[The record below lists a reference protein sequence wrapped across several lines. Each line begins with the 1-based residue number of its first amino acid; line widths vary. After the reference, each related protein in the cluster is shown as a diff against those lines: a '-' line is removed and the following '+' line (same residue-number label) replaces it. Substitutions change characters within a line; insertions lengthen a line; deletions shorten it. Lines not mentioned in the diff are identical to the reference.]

1 MVRITWW
8 VEGFGREVLKSFVHW
23 ARHVM
28 PCNGNNSTHLQL
40 HMYIVF
46 YDPSTIL
53 GHWYWWCFDSAHDF
67 SSIQKYSTSFNF
79 SKTGTSSSVK
89 HLLPLQQCQGWAR
102 SPTPVYRGLNEFPSS
117 QWTHVNTIETA
128 ARPEWQKVPWT
139 NMFAAKSSLFP
150 EVHPVQPIYTYIY
163 ISFYI
168 NLPKQRHWARIE
180 NGIHQHRQLHLLPLP
195 FPCFFAV
202 CSNAPSMLEE
212 LGSWL
217 SQGMY
222 FGMVSSLRRMSTV
235 ASPPNSCR
243 KKTHMQVVIYVEH
256 NKRCV

>member
-1 MVRITWW
+1 
-8 VEGFGREVLKSFVHW
+8 
-23 ARHVM
+23 M

-102 SPTPVYRGLNEFPSS
+102 SPTPVYRGLNKFPSS

-139 NMFAAKSSLFP
+139 NMFAAKSSLLP

-163 ISFYI
+163 IYRSISTSRSKGIEQESKTEFINTGSFIFYPCRFHVF
-168 NLPKQRHWARIE
+168 LLCVLMPLRCWKSWEVDYPKECTLEWSARF
-180 NGIHQHRQLHLLPLP
+180 GGCPLL
-195 FPCFFAV
+195 
-202 CSNAPSMLEE
+202 
-212 LGSWL
+212 
-217 SQGMY
+217 
-222 FGMVSSLRRMSTV
+222 LRPQTP
-235 ASPPNSCR
+235 AGKKHICR
-243 KKTHMQVVIYVEH
+243 LLYT
-256 NKRCV
+256 

>member
-1 MVRITWW
+1 
-8 VEGFGREVLKSFVHW
+8 
-23 ARHVM
+23 M

-102 SPTPVYRGLNEFPSS
+102 SPTPVYRGLNKFPSS

-139 NMFAAKSSLFP
+139 NMFAAKSSLLP

-163 ISFYI
+163 IVLYQPPEAKALSKNRKRNSSTQAASSFT
-168 NLPKQRHWARIE
+168 PAVSM
-180 NGIHQHRQLHLLPLP
+180 
-195 FPCFFAV
+195 FF
-202 CSNAPSMLEE
+202 C
-212 LGSWL
+212 
-217 SQGMY
+217 
-222 FGMVSSLRRMSTV
+222 
-235 ASPPNSCR
+235 
-243 KKTHMQVVIYVEH
+243 
-256 NKRCV
+256 CVF